1 LVVGLLI
8 LGISFLYIYLEK
20 KLNEEE
26 KRRQEAQMPIME
38 QGMVSTELN
47 L

>member
-1 LVVGLLI
+1 MFFVVGLLI

-20 KLNEEE
+20 KFNEEE
-26 KRRQEAQMPIME
+26 KKRMAEQESSKMQSM
-38 QGMVSTELN
+38 ELN